1 VQTTKEKRLMATQF
15 KRQTMYYKVREL
27 FEKKYKVSQISR
39 ETGKDPKTVRKYLHM
54 SEESFQQL
62 LLRMQ
67 HRQKKLKPYELFI
80 KERLEG
86 CPDCSAAQIDDWL
99 KENYPDIFKVASKT
113 VFNFVGYVRKRY
125 NIPKLRGSVR
135 QYQQVEQLPYGQQ
148 AQIDFGQYI
157 MMTSEGSRKKV
168 YFMTM
173 VLSRSRHKY
182 VHFTLNPF
190 TTRFVVESMDLAFDF
205 YEGTTEEVV
214 FDQDCTLLKD
224 ENHGDLLLTEEFSRY
239 VQQRK
244 FKLHFCRKADPESK
258 GKIENVVKYVK
269 QCFLRGRMFTT
280 LQVLNEQS
288 LGWLGRTGNAKEHAS
303 IRRIPCQ
310 EWLIEKAFLSPFKGF
325 IPLTESETIYH
336 VRKDNVISFKGNQY
350 DVPIGTYQGPGTT
363 VVVKV
368 KERALEIYSQDS
380 RLLSNHIIAFGK
392 GRTVRNTNNQRD
404 TSQKVQHLI
413 EEVSALFTNQ
423 SLATIFLQHIRK
435 EKPRYVRDQMML
447 IKKELVI
454 SDTSLA
460 LKALEYCQR
469 NRLYSATEFCDV
481 LRSYKQVKT
490 SPSVD
495 LSHINIL
502 MPVGDAS
509 FMMQYEPQ
517 LSDITDYQTLIQ

>member
-1 VQTTKEKRLMATQF
+1 MATQF
-15 KRQTMYYKVREL
+15 KRQTMYYKIKEL
-27 FEKKYKVSQISR
+27 FEKKYKVTQISR
-39 ETGKDPKTVRKYLHM
+39 ETGKDPKTVRKYLRM
-54 SEESFQQL
+54 SEETFQQM
-62 LLRMQ
+62 LLRLQ
-67 HRQKKLKPYELFI
+67 HRQKKLKPYEPFI

-113 VFNFVGYVRKRY
+113 VFNYVGYVRKRY
-125 NIPKLRGSVR
+125 NIPKLQGSCR

-148 AQIDFGQYI
+148 AQVDFGQFI
-157 MMTSEGSRKKV
+157 MMNGEGSRKKV

-182 VHFTLNPF
+182 VRFTLNPI
-190 TTRFVVESMDLAFDF
+190 TTRFVVESMDEGFAFF
-205 YEGTTEEVV
+205 EGVTEEVV

-258 GKIENVVKYVK
+258 GKVENVVKYVK
-269 QCFLRGRMFTT
+269 QNFLRGRMFTT
-280 LQVLNEQS
+280 IDVLNEQS
-288 LGWLGRTGNAKEHAS
+288 LGWLARTGNAKEHSS

-310 EWLIEKAFLSPFKGF
+310 EWLIEKAFLTPFTGF
-325 IPLTESETIYH
+325 VPLTESETTYH

-350 DVPIGTYQGPGTT
+350 DVPIGTYQGPGTK

-368 KERALEIYSQDS
+368 KERSLEIYDQDS
-380 RLLSNHIIAFGK
+380 RLLTHHAIAFGK
-392 GRTVRNTNNQRD
+392 GRTVRNTNNLRD

-413 EEVSALFTNQ
+413 EEVSALFSNQ
-423 SLATIFLQHIRK
+423 SLATMFLEHIRK

-447 IKKELVI
+447 IKKETII

-460 LKALEYCQR
+460 FKALEYCQK

-481 LRSYKQVKT
+481 LRSYKQPQE
-490 SPSVD
+490 SPQVD
-495 LSHINIL
+495 LAEIKIL
-502 MPVGDAS
+502 MPLGDAS
-509 FMMQYEPQ
+509 FMMQFEPQ
-517 LSDITDYQTLIQ
+517 MSNINDYQTIIQ